1 MNPVI
6 FPSSRSPAGA
16 TDEPPG
22 RAERGGTQ
30 DAFASLLAEL
40 DVRTAPAEA
49 PPMGRARDEGAPVRP
64 QGLTGRMASA
74 AATGEMREMAAAL
87 VEGAAPPETASSSKG
102 PLAAAPEPPAAER
115 ELAALL
121 ARPAAGSTEGASRPP
136 PQAALRVRLEA
147 TVLADAG
154 AQGEGAAVQP
164 DVLREVRTEVR
175 PEVRPDVK
183 ARAASPS
190 LGRAITPAPALSL
203 ALPGSPAPATEALA
217 PGALSPAQETPP
229 APAAPV
235 VEESVPAAPD
245 VGAAAAP
252 SISLPSAAMI
262 GALGPVSA
270 PGLEEEGASA
280 PSTGP
285 LALVAPQGDMAPDE
299 AALPAAKVVLCETHF
314 APVTPRDL
322 RAVAAMPSAALPSA
336 TPPSATLPSAVLPP
350 ANMLSAAAAMPPA
363 DGLRVPAPEDSP
375 TPLSRDGAAAATPAV
390 AVEADMPASA
400 PRPPLAALARLGARE
415 STTILDGPSPEG
427 RAETLSPLRDT
438 ARAERREATRFEREA
453 PALATGGTAPAA
465 ILPTAPPLPGAA
477 PSPAA
482 VQLGAAIAEAVRADV
497 PPAPLPG
504 EAAQA
509 RGPVRILE
517 IQLHP
522 VELGLVTVRLRT
534 GRNGLEIHVHAA
546 RAETARLLEQDRS
559 SLLAT
564 LVEADAGPLDLTI
577 SQTGMPA
584 PLTGDDA
591 FAPVERDRPGGDEP
605 RDGQPG
611 DSDPRRKRQQ
621 NGQAPF
627 RAADSGAAD

>member
-6 FPSSRSPAGA
+6 FPSTRSPAGA
-16 TDEPPG
+16 GDEPHG
-22 RAERGGTQ
+22 RPERGGTQ

-49 PPMGRARDEGAPVRP
+49 PPMGRAQGENAPALP
-64 QGLTGRMASA
+64 QGLTRRMTSA
-74 AATGEMREMAAAL
+74 ATVDPMGEAPAAL
-87 VEGAAPPETASSSKG
+87 AEGAAVPEAAS
-102 PLAAAPEPPAAER
+102 EPPAAEA

-121 ARPAAGSTEGASRPP
+121 ARPAPGSTDRASRPP
-136 PQAALRVRLEA
+136 LPAPLLVRLEG
-147 TVLADAG
+147 TVPADA
-154 AQGEGAAVQP
+154 AARSE
-164 DVLREVRTEVR
+164 DEAAR
-175 PEVRPDVK
+175 PEVRPDMRGRTAPPSL
-183 ARAASPS
+183 ARAIASVAVLSVALPASP
-190 LGRAITPAPALSL
+190 PLS
-203 ALPGSPAPATEALA
+203 AEEALA
-217 PGALSPAQETPP
+217 SGPFSPAHLPAP
-229 APAAPV
+229 APAAPTVEEPAPAPPV
-235 VEESVPAAPD
+235 VEAT
-245 VGAAAAP
+245 AP
-252 SISLPSAAMI
+252 SICLLPAAMI
-262 GALGPVSA
+262 AALGPVSA

-280 PSTGP
+280 PSTG
-285 LALVAPQGDMAPDE
+285 LALVAPEGDIPPEEAP
-299 AALPAAKVVLCETHF
+299 LPAAKVVLCETHF

-322 RAVAAMPSAALPSA
+322 RA
-336 TPPSATLPSAVLPP
+336 
-350 ANMLSAAAAMPPA
+350 AAAKAPA
-363 DGLRVPAPEDSP
+363 AIPLAPISPAPISPASVPQAGAARVPAPDVGSAPLFRDS
-375 TPLSRDGAAAATPAV
+375 AAVATPAF
-390 AVEADMPASA
+390 AAEADMPAIA
-400 PRPPLAALARLGARE
+400 PRPPLAVPVRLDARE
-415 STTILDGPSPEG
+415 VAPALDQPTPEN
-427 RAETLSPLRDT
+427 RAETLSPPRDT
-438 ARAERREATRFEREA
+438 VRAERREAARTEREA
-453 PALATGGTAPAA
+453 PPVALGATASAGALPA
-465 ILPTAPPLPGAA
+465 APPLPGAP

-482 VQLGAAIAEAVRADV
+482 VQLGAAIADAVRADV
-497 PPAPLPG
+497 PSAPVPG

-564 LVEADAGPLDLTI
+564 LVEAGPLDLTI

-621 NGQAPF
+621 NEKAPF

>member
-6 FPSSRSPAGA
+6 FPSTRLPAGA
-16 TDEPPG
+16 GDEPHG

-49 PPMGRARDEGAPVRP
+49 TPMAGARGESAPARP
-64 QGLTGRMASA
+64 QGLTGRMAST
-74 AATGEMREMAAAL
+74 ATMDQRVETAAAL
-87 VEGAAPPETASSSKG
+87 VDGAAPPEAASSPQG
-102 PLAAAPEPPAAER
+102 PLAAAPEPPATES

-121 ARPAAGSTEGASRPP
+121 ARPTPGLTDRASRPP
-136 PQAALRVRLEA
+136 LAAPLRVRLEG
-147 TVLADAG
+147 TVPADA
-154 AQGEGAAVQP
+154 AARSE
-164 DVLREVRTEVR
+164 DVTALPEALPEVL
-175 PEVRPDVK
+175 PEVRGRAAPPSL
-183 ARAASPS
+183 ARAIPSAAVLSVALPASPVT
-190 LGRAITPAPALSL
+190 AAE
-203 ALPGSPAPATEALA
+203 EARA
-217 PGALSPAQETPP
+217 PGPFSQAHRPAP
-229 APAAPV
+229 APAAPIAEEPAPV
-235 VEESVPAAPD
+235 APIVE
-245 VGAAAAP
+245 AAAP
-252 SISLPSAAMI
+252 FICLLPAAMI

-270 PGLEEEGASA
+270 PGLEEEGGSA
-280 PSTGP
+280 PSTEP
-285 LALVAPQGDMAPDE
+285 LALVAPQGEMVPDE
-299 AALPAAKVVLCETHF
+299 ASMPAAKVVLCETHF

-322 RAVAAMPSAALPSA
+322 RSAAALAPAALPPAALSQA
-336 TPPSATLPSAVLPP
+336 AIPP
-350 ANMLSAAAAMPPA
+350 AAMPPA
-363 DGLRVPAPEDSP
+363 GVLRVRAPGDGTP
-375 TPLSRDGAAAATPAV
+375 PLSSDTAAV
-390 AVEADMPASA
+390 AGQAIAGEPDIPLIA
-400 PRPPLAALARLGARE
+400 PRSPLAAPARMVARE
-415 STTILDGPSPEG
+415 GMTALDRSFPES
-427 RAETLSPLRDT
+427 RAETLSPPRDT
-438 ARAERREATRFEREA
+438 ARAERREAARSEREA
-453 PALATGGTAPAA
+453 PAVAIAAMAPAVT
-465 ILPTAPPLPGAA
+465 LPAAPPMPGAA

-482 VQLGAAIAEAVRADV
+482 VQLGAAIADAVGADV
-497 PPAPLPG
+497 PSAPVPG

-621 NGQAPF
+621 NEQAPY